1 MKEVRPC
8 GSGKEVRAGGGPEK
22 GNVDRTRRR
31 TRDIPWACLLGA
43 LLAVSPCA
51 SGQQDAS
58 TVQSPQRTAIL
69 EFPNLGAVPGSTAP
83 RLGPLP
89 GALSTTFEPDA
100 STAGS
105 GVLGGRQRTGRLP
118 RSGKT
123 KAVAAA
129 TGGMQLPESL
139 PTPAALPGSA
149 AVPGSLLDAA
159 VFADEGPADGLTL
172 DAAIERMMAA
182 NLDVRALR
190 HELTQADADV
200 LTAGLRTNPLI
211 YMDTQFIPYGTFNEQ
226 RPGGPTQYDVNI
238 TYPLDVSHKRQ
249 ARTVVARMARS
260 TLEAQFQDVVRRQID
275 NVGRAFVTLQSARLD
290 MLTAQAAV
298 RRREHLLED
307 MRLNARPDDTTSADA
322 IDHLTLA
329 LERSRTTLGD
339 TAEAFEDAQEG
350 LGVLLNLTAAEAAA
364 LQPRGSLR
372 GAVPP
377 PPAVE
382 ELSGLALRCR
392 PDVHAARLG
401 VTRAGAE
408 VSLQRAN
415 RFDDV
420 YLFYDPITYQDNRPS
435 NQLSSHSW
443 AIGLTFALPIYNRNQ
458 GNIAKAESNVTQ
470 TKLELSS
477 LERRVL
483 AEVRLAAREY
493 ERSRQA
499 LEQIETAVLP
509 RMTATLVRKLGE
521 FGAGRLSPDD
531 FEVTLDDATE
541 VAQSHREAIVR
552 HRRSMLDLN
561 AAVGLRLLP

>member
-1 MKEVRPC
+1 M
-8 GSGKEVRAGGGPEK
+8 
-22 GNVDRTRRR
+22 DRMPRWMYGIT
-31 TRDIPWACLLGA
+31 WACSIVA
-43 LLAVSPCA
+43 LLAIAPCTHA
-51 SGQQDAS
+51 QQDA
-58 TVQSPQRTAIL
+58 TAVQSPQRTAIL
-69 EFPNLGAVPGSTAP
+69 EFPDLGAVPGTTDS

-89 GALSTTFEPDA
+89 GALSTTFDPGG

-118 RSGKT
+118 RGGKGRPT
-123 KAVAAA
+123 TSTVAA
-129 TGGMQLPESL
+129 GRGLQLPAAL
-139 PTPAALPGSA
+139 PAPAVLPGSA
-149 AVPGSLLDAA
+149 AVPGTLVDAA

-190 HELTQADADV
+190 HEITQADADV
-200 LTAGLRTNPLI
+200 LTAGLRTNPLV
-211 YMDTQFIPYGTFNEQ
+211 YMDTQFIPYGTFNDQ
-226 RPGGPTQYDVNI
+226 RPGGPTQYDLNI

-249 ARTVVARMARS
+249 ARTVVARMAKS
-260 TLEAQFQDVVRRQID
+260 TMEAQFQDVVRRQID
-275 NVGRAFVTLQSARLD
+275 TVARAFVALQSARID

-298 RRREHLLED
+298 RRRERFLED
-307 MRLNARPDDTTSADA
+307 MRRDARPDDAATADS
-322 IDHLTLA
+322 IDHLSLA
-329 LERSRTTLGD
+329 LERSRTNLGD
-339 TAEAFEDAQEG
+339 SVEAFEDAQEG
-350 LGVLLNLTAAEAAA
+350 LAVLLNMPPGEAAS
-364 LQPRGSLR
+364 LEPRGSLR
-372 GAVPP
+372 STVPP
-377 PPAVE
+377 PPPLE
-382 ELSGLALRCR
+382 ELSRLALRCR
-392 PDVHAARLG
+392 PDVHAARHG

-470 TKLELSS
+470 TKLELSA

-483 AEVRLAAREY
+483 AEVRLAIREY
-493 ERSRQA
+493 DRSRQA
-499 LEQIETAVLP
+499 LEQIESAVLP
-509 RMTATLVRKLGE
+509 RMTATMERKARE
-521 FGAGRLSPDD
+521 FAAGRLTADD

-541 VAQSHREAIVR
+541 VAQSYRDAIVR

-561 AAVGLRLLP
+561 TAVGLRILP